1 MLYKGAVARV
11 TGLGTSG
18 APSRAFRPRGKVL
31 PSHGRRHNRSLI
43 LQEFLRNGPQT
54 RADLARAT
62 QLTAATVGTF
72 VATLLE
78 EGIIEERG
86 RRSSGTGKPGTL
98 LRILPDARHTVCLD
112 LSDQSQFVGGVVD
125 LTGNVVARSTV
136 SRRGRTGDAAVRL
149 VAQLISTLLAQTD
162 RPVLGIGI
170 GSPGVVSPEGVVRQS
185 PNLHW
190 HDIPLAA
197 DLRGDLDIPV
207 HVVNDANAAA
217 LGEFQFG
224 DPAGSNLLLVK
235 VGLGVGAGLVLDGH
249 LIEGNDFAAGEIGH
263 VVVDPSGDRCACGNR
278 GCLETVVAGSLLR
291 ERLDGLDA
299 AGRDAV
305 LAAAGD
311 RLGTALALVVSLL
324 NLSEVRLSG
333 PPDVLDE
340 PFRRATVAAIRQHTF
355 PLVGQRL
362 EARLSLTGSDDVL
375 LGAAAVV
382 LDHELGV
389 R

>member
-1 MLYKGAVARV
+1 MPYKGAVARV
-11 TGLGTSG
+11 TGLGTPG

-43 LQEFLRNGPQT
+43 LQELLRNGPQT

-62 QLTAATVGTF
+62 QLTAATVGNF

-86 RRSSGTGKPGTL
+86 RRSTGKGKPGTL
-98 LRILPDARHTVCLD
+98 LGILPHARHIVCLD

-125 LTGNVVARSTV
+125 LTGDV
-136 SRRGRTGDAAVRL
+136 
-149 VAQLISTLLAQTD
+149 VAQLIATLLAQTNQ
-162 RPVLGIGI
+162 PVLGVGI
-170 GSPGVVSPEGVVRQS
+170 GSPGVVSPDGVVRQS

-197 DLRGDLDIPV
+197 DLRDDLAIPV

-249 LIEGNDFAAGEIGH
+249 LIEGDGFAAGEIGH
-263 VVVDPSGDRCACGNR
+263 VVVDPSGDRCACGKR

-311 RLGTALALVVSLL
+311 RLGTALTLVVSLL
-324 NLSEVRLSG
+324 NLSEVLLSG

-340 PFRRATVAAIRQHTF
+340 PFRRATVAAIKQSTF

-362 EARLSLTGSDDVL
+362 EARLSSTGSDDVL

-382 LDHELGV
+382 LEHELGV